1 MPTKRKSESDDSCPR
16 TAAAAATQEFSHDR
30 QAHTTREELGNF
42 YEDEGVIAYL
52 LSGHERHAG
61 QLFRDGRLEIAVLVF
76 AVMLEVGSCRE
87 VLAVNLRLGVFEICV
102 RVTWR
107 GILRGVGTHFHSQ
120 TASRLP
126 LPPSEL

>member
-1 MPTKRKSESDDSCPR
+1 MTGRR
-16 TAAAAATQEFSHDR
+16 TRRGRNWENPVR
-30 QAHTTREELGNF
+30 MRR
-42 YEDEGVIAYL
+42 VIAYL
-52 LSGHERHAG
+52 LSRHERHAG

-107 GILRGVGTHFHSQ
+107 GILRGVGD
-120 TASRLP
+120 P
-126 LPPSEL
+126 LSLTNGPPLDF